1 MSGNFRCLL
10 VDDEPKS
17 ALVFEKTVR
26 SLGHACD
33 MATNQKKAV
42 ALLGKRNGPGYS
54 YVLLD
59 LKLKLDDN
67 DPEPDSCVGLGLL
80 RRIRENHSKE
90 SLPILVMTAYDKDPD
105 TVVEVMNSGAND
117 FVVKGCAPKELL
129 KRITAM
135 VQRPGTA
142 PRKSP
147 TDGAKPSSKTRYVLE
162 ISEDRPNVMF
172 YKGRRIS
179 LSKLEYKFMLY
190 LAGHANRELHTDA
203 ILSAVWGDKEPES
216 QQIGCIR
223 DGINKKIKSVD
234 RKFNG
239 KDFIKNLRG
248 SGWMLALPA
257 GQVNRNGDIPA

>member
-1 MSGNFRCLL
+1 MSGKFRCLL

-17 ALVFEKTVR
+17 ARVFEKTVR

-33 MATNQKKAV
+33 MATNQEKAV

-59 LKLKLDDN
+59 LKLKLDGN
-67 DPEPDSCVGLGLL
+67 DPEPDSSVGLALL
-80 RRIRENHSKE
+80 RRIREDHPKE

-105 TVVEVMNSGAND
+105 TVVEVMKSGAND

-129 KRITAM
+129 KRITAL

-147 TDGAKPSSKTRYVLE
+147 IDGVKPSSKTRYVLE

-172 YKGRRIS
+172 YRGHRIS
-179 LSKLEYKFMLY
+179 LSKLEHKFMLY
-190 LAGHANRELHTDA
+190 LAGRANRELHTDA
-203 ILSAVWGDKEPES
+203 ILSAVWGDKEPEN
-216 QQIGCIR
+216 QRINGIK
-223 DGINKKIKSVD
+223 DGINKKIKLVD
-234 RKFNG
+234 RKFKG
-239 KDFIKNLRG
+239 KDFIRNLRG
-248 SGWMLALPA
+248 SGWMLALPP
-257 GQVNRNGDIPA
+257 GKVRRNGDIPA